1 MIQKQPQARRDSGFV
16 RYEIVLHPTYRV
28 PVLYF
33 WFSGLPSGEDPLSI
47 DTVFRRLVPAA
58 YKEGLRNWTYGR
70 VGGISIDV
78 SANAVERVNEKALG
92 ARKPRL
98 LTTFCSITQC
108 MGSPVSLCTHA

>member
-1 MIQKQPQARRDSGFV
+1 MIQKPQARADSGFV

-33 WFSGLPSGEDPLSI
+33 WFSGLPSGEDPHSI

-58 YKEGLRNWTYGR
+58 YKEGLRSWTYGR

-78 SANAVERVNEKALG
+78 SASAANRVNERPLVLEG
-92 ARKPRL
+92 P
-98 LTTFCSITQC
+98 
-108 MGSPVSLCTHA
+108 GY